1 MGDVMSAPGPPCGE
15 EAGRAAGLTGRASAW
30 LRLGE
35 PVLPSFPD
43 VRHPAGETR
52 RQQPLGA
59 RLRLEVEAAGAGGRR
74 GRPALPREALGTAH
88 RPPRRRQP
96 PHATSAR
103 YLCLPPWWHSRGT
116 RSGCHPPRHVLPLAK
131 PANDVQGWR
140 ARCLRPTGAAGE
152 PCPSARP
159 PACRHRL
166 PVRGLSVCRP
176 RGPAQEAVRPRG
188 PESERLASCAVSHGA
203 RRRAER
209 PPPRPFIPLT
219 RSLSTGHVSAT
230 PRASGTLG
238 ERKNG
243 GMKARINEKRAWCV
257 CVHIRARVS
266 VACICMHMSV
276 CTAVRMHVHARMDM
290 VRIYTRIV

>member
-1 MGDVMSAPGPPCGE
+1 MTDVMSAPGPPCGE

-103 YLCLPPWWHSRGT
+103 HLCLPPWWHSRGT

-152 PCPSARP
+152 RVP
-159 PACRHRL
+159 PPGPL
-166 PVRGLSVCRP
+166 PVVTACLSAVCRSVAPAAPPRRLSVHA
-176 RGPAQEAVRPRG
+176 GPSRSA
-188 PESERLASCAVSHGA
+188 L
-203 RRRAER
+203 RAALSPTAPDAEQSVH
-209 PPPRPFIPLT
+209 PP
-219 RSLSTGHVSAT
+219 GHSF
-230 PRASGTLG
+230 P
-238 ERKNG
+238 
-243 GMKARINEKRAWCV
+243 
-257 CVHIRARVS
+257 
-266 VACICMHMSV
+266 
-276 CTAVRMHVHARMDM
+276 
-290 VRIYTRIV
+290 

>member
-1 MGDVMSAPGPPCGE
+1 MTDVMSAPGPPCGE
-15 EAGRAAGLTGRASAW
+15 EGGRAAGLTGRASAW

-74 GRPALPREALGTAH
+74 GRPVLPREALGTAH

-103 YLCLPPWWHSRGT
+103 HLCLPPWWHSRGT

-166 PVRGLSVCRP
+166 PDRGLSVCRP

-203 RRRAER
+203 
-209 PPPRPFIPLT
+209 
-219 RSLSTGHVSAT
+219 
-230 PRASGTLG
+230 
-238 ERKNG
+238 
-243 GMKARINEKRAWCV
+243 
-257 CVHIRARVS
+257 
-266 VACICMHMSV
+266 
-276 CTAVRMHVHARMDM
+276 
-290 VRIYTRIV
+290 